1 MNESNLASLF
11 ELLLPRGLLNNYILV
26 FGNILFI
33 YTCVCLSLDNIEL
46 FTAELSKWSP
56 KPSLFST

>member
-46 FTAELSKWSP
+46 FTAELSK
-56 KPSLFST
+56 